1 MPSYPLVLSF
11 KLLSIGPQV
20 RVTDAAGSLV
30 AYVKQKAFKLKEDI
44 TIFADEGQSLPL
56 YRVKADRILDF
67 NATYS
72 ITDLRSGRQLGAL
85 QREGGRSIWRATYRI
100 LNANGVQVGEIHEQN
115 PWIKLLDGLLE
126 EVPVIGMFTGYFLNP
141 SYLLEVSG
149 SPVLRIRKRP
159 AFFEGKFLVEPVNGM
174 LPEHEELLLPSLV
187 TMVLLE
193 RSRG

>member
-1 MPSYPLVLSF
+1 LNYPLTLSF

-20 RVTDAAGSLV
+20 RVTDATGSLV

-56 YRVKADRILDF
+56 YRVQADRILDF
-67 NATYS
+67 NAVYS
-72 ITDLRSGRQLGAL
+72 ITDLRSGRQLGAV

-100 LNANGVQVGEIHEQN
+100 LDANGVQVGEIHEQN
-115 PWIKLLDGLLE
+115 PWVKLLDGLLE

-141 SYLLEVSG
+141 SYVLEVSG
-149 SPVLRIRKRP
+149 RPALRIRKRP
-159 AFFEGKFLVEPVNGM
+159 ALFEGRFLVEDVDG
-174 LPEHEELLLPSLV
+174 LPREYDELLLPSLV
-187 TMVLLE
+187 TTVLLE